1 MLYDKIFCVELIGKG
16 SYQNIFP
23 ICCCTGNKSIVDTI
37 NSTKMLTEKRL
48 QVDICITMEMINKK
62 VVKQIIWCDSRSQL
76 SDCLT
81 KVLPLFDLKE
91 CLVVSYNSL
100 AWFIWMIIVNG
111 ILIYV
116 MWSTINVSTI
126 NCLTLMA
133 SPNLPPLSQTSSPL
147 KFLFQSNL
155 YCLLLLRLTMN
166 VTKSNLK
173 GFIKIHVACYTFY
186 LWQSI
191 SECTW
196 GWNGSFSM

>member
-1 MLYDKIFCVELIGKG
+1 MI
-16 SYQNIFP
+16 
-23 ICCCTGNKSIVDTI
+23 
-37 NSTKMLTEKRL
+37 TEKRL

-126 NCLTLMA
+126 NCVTLMA

-147 KFLFQSNL
+147 KFLFQPNL

-166 VTKSNLK
+166 VTKSNSK